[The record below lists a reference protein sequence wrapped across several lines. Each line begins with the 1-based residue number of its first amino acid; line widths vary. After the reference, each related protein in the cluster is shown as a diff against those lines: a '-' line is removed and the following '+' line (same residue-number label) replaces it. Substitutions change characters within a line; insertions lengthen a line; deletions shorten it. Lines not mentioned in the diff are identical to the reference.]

1 MNEELYKKIANSSA
15 YRASRD
21 ENANEILSNPH
32 LFCDLVAIALNTSDA
47 HHFKACWIMEIV
59 LEQQLFLLTG
69 FLNTFC
75 DQLPHYNNE
84 SALRSISK
92 ICLFISQHL
101 ALSPQQE
108 EQITESSLDWLIDEK
123 RKVATKAYAIRTLF
137 ELGKTR
143 KWIYPELKR
152 ILTDDYGKYSAGYQ
166 AVAKE
171 IVKKIK

>member
-21 ENANEILSNPH
+21 ENANEILSDSH
-32 LFCDLVAIALNTSDA
+32 LFCELVSIALNTSDV
-47 HHFKACWIMEIV
+47 HHFKACWIIELV
-59 LEQQLFLLTG
+59 LEQQLYLLIDY
-69 FLNTFC
+69 LNTFC
-75 DQLPHYNNE
+75 DQLPHFNNE

-101 ALSPQQE
+101 TLSAKQE
-108 EQITESSLDWLIDEK
+108 EQITESCLDWLIDEK
-123 RKVATKAYAIRTLF
+123 RKVATKANAIRTLF
-137 ELGKTR
+137 ELGKKN

-166 AVAKE
+166 AVARE